1 VAGPAVPVTARGA
14 SAGDGRL
21 LTHVGRRTN
30 LHAVTTPVLDVQ
42 RVAEIG
48 KYRVLI
54 DPPRADL
61 LALVEVAAQV
71 AQVPMATINL
81 ITDTEQHQIATHGFD
96 ASVCRRED
104 SMCDVVLDAD
114 APVIVPDASQD
125 DRFRDNPFVTGV
137 IGHVRFYATHQLV
150 TPEGVVIGTLC
161 VFDELP
167 RTITDEQEKALVSL
181 AERVVDLLELE
192 LRTRE
197 LSTSV
202 IELEE
207 ARAELE
213 RSNEQLA
220 AFAGQVSHDLRNPLT
235 AVTLALKMIEEEVA
249 ASPDDELEMT
259 FLLQRAIGGAD
270 RMQSLI
276 NDLLAFARVG
286 GELQRGPVDL
296 AAVLDDVQE
305 DLGAAL
311 AGAAVVVGDL
321 PTVLGDPVQL
331 RAVLQNLVANAAKFV
346 RPGRPAHIEVDGT
359 RIGDR
364 WRIEVCDRGPGIP
377 ADQHERVFQ
386 PLARVNEDVEGSGI
400 GLTTCRRII
409 EAHGGRIGLT
419 DAPYGGTCAWF
430 ELPD

>member
-1 VAGPAVPVTARGA
+1 MRGWVT
-14 SAGDGRL
+14 SSP
-21 LTHVGRRTN
+21 RRTS
-30 LHAVTTPVLDVQ
+30 LHAVTAGGVDAH

-48 KYRVLI
+48 KYRVLL

-61 LALVEVAAQV
+61 MALVEVAALV

-96 ASVCRRED
+96 ASVCRRAD
-104 SMCDVVLDAD
+104 SMCDVVLDAG

-125 DRFRDNPFVTGV
+125 ARFRDNPFVTGV
-137 IGHVRFYATHQLV
+137 IGSVRFYATHQLV

-161 VFDELP
+161 VFDEQA
-167 RTITDEQEKALVSL
+167 RTITDDQEKALVSL

-197 LSTSV
+197 LSSSV
-202 IELEE
+202 VELED

-235 AVTLALKMIEEEVA
+235 AVTLSLKMIEEEVEA
-249 ASPDDELEMT
+249 AADDQLEMT
-259 FLLQRAIGGAD
+259 FLLHRAIGGAD

-286 GELQRGPVDL
+286 GELQRGRVDL
-296 AAVLDDVQE
+296 AAVFAEVQE
-305 DLGAAL
+305 DLATAL
-311 AGAAVVVGDL
+311 AGATVIVGEL
-321 PTVLGDPVQL
+321 PTVIGDGVQL
-331 RAVLQNLVANAAKFV
+331 RAVLQNLTANAAKFV
-346 RPGRPAHIEVDGT
+346 RPGQPARIEVDSV
-359 RIGDR
+359 RLGDR
-364 WRIEVCDRGPGIP
+364 WRIEVTDHGPGIP
-377 ADQHERVFQ
+377 ADHRERVFQ
-386 PLARVNEDVEGSGI
+386 PLARVNDDIEGSGI
-400 GLTTCRRII
+400 GLTTCRRIV

-419 DAPYGGTCAWF
+419 DAPHGGTCAWF